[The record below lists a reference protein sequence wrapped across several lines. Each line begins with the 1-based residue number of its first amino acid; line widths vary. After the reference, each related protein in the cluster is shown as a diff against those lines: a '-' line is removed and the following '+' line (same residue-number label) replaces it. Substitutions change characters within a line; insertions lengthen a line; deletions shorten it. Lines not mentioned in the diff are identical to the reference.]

1 MCLGGVGTVS
11 GQQLSSVPPAS
22 ASCPY
27 APAPPPHPPAYLTAY
42 RTLRAWLPVQE
53 HLSLLSA
60 DGPLVRAQVLA
71 GRGSMERR
79 EWISCVRRF
88 QGQAAAVRTQLPDEA
103 RIGLYHVD
111 CR

>member
-1 MCLGGVGTVS
+1 MPLRSCTTATPACL
-11 GQQLSSVPPAS
+11 L
-22 ASCPY
+22 
-27 APAPPPHPPAYLTAY
+27 AY
-42 RTLRAWLPVQE
+42 AWLPVQE

-71 GRGSMERR
+71 GRGSMERG
-79 EWISCVRRF
+79 EWISTVRRF